1 METVSRQTSTTK
13 PCIALVLIAP
23 RPRQIIRIKIIRIW
37 TEISDLDRYLPHHTL
52 LRDLDTTHW
61 PQRRFAQRSRFRP
74 RGERGVLAGTCE
86 GLCPDPGPK
95 TSIPVVGVPPR
106 L

>member
-23 RPRQIIRIKIIRIW
+23 RPRPIIRIKIIRIW

-74 RGERGVLAGTCE
+74 RGERGVLLSWDMRRPLSRSWSQDQYPCRGR
-86 GLCPDPGPK
+86 
-95 TSIPVVGVPPR
+95 SS
-106 L
+106 